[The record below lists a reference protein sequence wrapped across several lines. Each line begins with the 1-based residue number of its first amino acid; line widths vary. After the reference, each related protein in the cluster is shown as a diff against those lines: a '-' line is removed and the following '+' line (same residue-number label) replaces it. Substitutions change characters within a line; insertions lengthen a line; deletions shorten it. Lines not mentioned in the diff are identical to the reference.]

1 MRHEVSIA
9 GAPDDGA
16 PRSHPDQLAVL
27 EEAMCQHQPKC
38 PGASALDR
46 AAARVVA
53 CHPEQG
59 WSLLCNGVVLFED
72 SGVLLLDDRDLMPD
86 LVPMLSRAA

>member
-9 GAPDDGA
+9 GVPGDEA
-16 PRSHPDQLAVL
+16 PRCHKDQIAVL
-27 EEAMCQHQPKC
+27 EEIMCQHQPRC
-38 PGASALDR
+38 PGALALDR

-53 CHPEQG
+53 AHPEQG

-72 SGVLLLDDRDLMPD
+72 SGVLLPDDRAVTP
-86 LVPMLSRAA
+86 VPVPAISRAA